1 MASDRIEK
9 IKGKISYLRSRKANK
24 DAELEKLFK
33 KLKRK
38 KNVKLEPKPPEP
50 DVLNNYNI
58 NLLMH
63 PIDYGSFIKYLVAPN
78 LLGSLISFA
87 GGYLMFSFNFFFG
100 LLFVLGSFFLVP
112 FVNCL
117 EDKYLV
123 FSKDAAEL
131 AKFQKFVLTDNES
144 QLDVDQIWLT
154 KEELLTLQ
162 SSLPWYLSEAEIE
175 SAAWLNS
182 IIEVIWLQVH
192 SQFNDWLDETFGKA
206 RTLDAYI
213 GAGNRLLDLRI
224 TQSSLG
230 SRSPY
235 ISGVRVVKRGVKK
248 EDAILECELTFDSN
262 LNVQVEGNYMLR
274 FGLERFNFRSKI
286 RVVAGPLFREV
297 PAVGSITV
305 NLIDRPNIEWK
316 FTGCLQILNL
326 NLIKSFAAYFVS
338 YWLGQPLK
346 SKLSI
351 AKFLPLRELKLR
363 DPVELFKVDL
373 IEALNLPRGQMKI
386 CCQTK
391 KADTYCLVSIDND
404 EKSTNVQQDTDNP
417 EWNQTLMFFIY
428 EAKKQSLIEI
438 YVYDEQPDEDELI
451 GYVKMSTEHFRFEN
465 SEFNGRE
472 FQVQLLD
479 PETKSPLKYGHTKL
493 VFRISWFQ
501 LTNELTKIRKSL
513 ELSKSLLPVA
523 TLSVLVDSASGME
536 TVVHQVQT
544 PELRTLVRIT
554 VGNQV
559 QVTSIKERTGY
570 PVWEEVLNFM
580 LFNPMLE
587 DVFVEVVDMYWVM
600 EKRFLMIL
608 GGKREQLELDHHYVK
623 LSHEGLVLGY
633 TTIRTT
639 DILNNFQMK
648 KQGTFQLE
656 GYSEEAFIR
665 LLLTIRLTEFSQSI
679 YTNQSQ
685 PRIAFPD
692 LESYDKNFASLKG
705 SFKSSK
711 EANQGKGERKAI
723 GQAPKMSKTNLL
735 KSVESVQTPSKENF
749 MID

>member
-1 MASDRIEK
+1 MTSDRIEE
-9 IKGKISYLRSRKANK
+9 IKGKITYLSSRKANK
-24 DAELEKLFK
+24 DAELERLFK

-38 KNVKLEPKPPEP
+38 KNAKLEPKEEP
-50 DVLNNYNI
+50 VVVDNYNI
-58 NLLMH
+58 NLLLH
-63 PIDYGSFIKYLVAPN
+63 PIDYASFIKYLLAPN
-78 LLGSLISFA
+78 LLGSLISFM
-87 GGYLMFSFNFFFG
+87 GGYLMFSFNFLLG
-100 LLFVLGSFFLVP
+100 LFIVVGSFFLVP
-112 FVNCL
+112 LVDCL
-117 EDKYLV
+117 EHRYPV

-131 AKFQKFVLTDNES
+131 KKFQKFVLTDNEN

-154 KEELLTLQ
+154 KEELLSLQ

-175 SAAWLNS
+175 SATWLNS

-192 SQFNDWLDETFGKA
+192 SQFNDWLDETFGKE

-213 GAGNRLLDLRI
+213 GSGNRLLDLRI

-262 LNVQVEGNYMLR
+262 LSIQVEGNYLLK

-286 RVVAGPLFREV
+286 RVVAGPLFREI
-297 PAVGSITV
+297 PAVGSITI
-305 NLIDRPNIEWK
+305 NLIDRPYIEWK

-326 NLIKSFAAYFVS
+326 RIIKSFASYFAN

-363 DPVELFKVDL
+363 DPVELIKVDL
-373 IEALNLPRGQMKI
+373 IEALNLPRVQMKI

-391 KADTYCLVSIDND
+391 KADTYCLVSIDNE
-404 EKSTNVQQDTDNP
+404 EKSTSVQQDTDNP
-417 EWNQTLMFFIY
+417 EWNETLMFFIY
-428 EAKKQSLIEI
+428 EKKKQSLIEI

-451 GYVKMSTEHFRFEN
+451 GYVQMSTEYFRSES

-479 PETKSPLKYGHTKL
+479 PETKSPLKAGHTKL
-493 VFRISWFQ
+493 VFRISWFR
-501 LTNELTKIRKSL
+501 LTNELAKIRKSL

-523 TLSVLVDSASGME
+523 TLSVLVDSASGLE

-587 DVFVEVVDMYWVM
+587 DVFVEIVDMYWVM

-608 GGKREQLELDHHYVK
+608 GAKKEQLELDHHYVK

-665 LLLTIRLTEFSQSI
+665 LLLTIRLTEFSPNI
-679 YTNQSQ
+679 YSNQSQ

-692 LESYDKNFASLKG
+692 LENYDKNQDIKLK
-705 SFKSSK
+705 K
-711 EANQGKGERKAI
+711 EADQKKDTLKPKQAI
-723 GQAPKMSKTNLL
+723 NQAPKMSKTNLI
-735 KSVESVQTPSKENF
+735 KSVESVKTPSKENF
-749 MID
+749 LM

>member
-1 MASDRIEK
+1 MASDRIEEIKDK
-9 IKGKISYLRSRKANK
+9 ITYLSSRKANK

-33 KLKRK
+33 KLRRK
-38 KNVKLEPKPPEP
+38 KKAKSEPKHEP
-50 DVLNNYNI
+50 DVVDNYNI

-63 PIDYGSFIKYLVAPN
+63 PIEYGSFIKYLLAPN

-87 GGYLMFSFNFFFG
+87 GGYLMFSFNFLIG
-100 LLFVLGSFFLVP
+100 LLIVVCSFFLVP

-123 FSKDAAEL
+123 FSKQAAEL
-131 AKFQKFVLTDNES
+131 AKFQKFVLIDNENR
-144 QLDVDQIWLT
+144 LDVDQIWLT

-162 SSLPWYLSEAEIE
+162 HSLPWYLSEAEVE
-175 SAAWLNS
+175 SATWLNS
-182 IIEVIWLQVH
+182 MIEVIWLQVH
-192 SQFNDWLDETFGKA
+192 NQFNEWLDEMFGKE
-206 RTLDAYI
+206 RTLNAYI
-213 GAGNRLLDLRI
+213 GSGNRLLDLHI
-224 TQSSLG
+224 THSQLG
-230 SRSPY
+230 NRSPY

-262 LNVQVEGNYMLR
+262 LSLQIEGNYLIK
-274 FGLERFNFRSKI
+274 FGLERFNFRTKI
-286 RVVAGPLFREV
+286 RVVAGPLFREI
-297 PAVGSITV
+297 PAVGSITI
-305 NLIDRPNIEWK
+305 NLIDRPHIEWK

-326 NLIKSFAAYFVS
+326 KLIKSFASYFIS

-363 DPVELFKVDL
+363 DPIELFKVDL

-386 CCQTK
+386 CCQTRK
-391 KADTYCLVSIDND
+391 VDTYCLVSIDND
-404 EKSTNVQQDTDNP
+404 EKSTDVQQETDNP

-428 EAKKQSLIEI
+428 EKKKQSLIEI
-438 YVYDEQPDEDELI
+438 YVYDEQPEEDELI
-451 GYVKMSTEHFRFEN
+451 GFVKMNTERFRSEN

-472 FQVQLLD
+472 FDVQLLD
-479 PETKSPLKYGHTKL
+479 PETKSPLKSGHTKL
-493 VFRISWFQ
+493 VFRISWFR
-501 LTNELTKIRKSL
+501 LTNELAKIRKSL

-536 TVVHQVQT
+536 TVVHQIQT

-587 DVFVEVVDMYWVM
+587 DVFVEIVDMYWVM
-600 EKRFLMIL
+600 EKRLFAIL
-608 GGKREQLELDHHYVK
+608 GGKREQLEPDHHSVS

-665 LLLTIRLTEFSQSI
+665 LLLTIRLTEYSQSI

-685 PRIAFPD
+685 PRIAFPN
-692 LESYDKNFASLKG
+692 LEGNDRAQVSLKKAG
-705 SFKSSK
+705 RRKSEPK
-711 EANQGKGERKAI
+711 KAQI
-723 GQAPKMSKTNLL
+723 GQEPKTSSKTNLL
-735 KSVESVQTPSKENF
+735 KTVEEAKTSEEKLP
-749 MID
+749 I